1 MSRILNLFKD
11 RLLEN
16 ICETRIRHDGGQ
28 ARAESRFTFLIE
40 GSGCLWSGAF
50 DSERTKTSKNQK
62 QI

>member
-40 GSGCLWSGAF
+40 GSGAF